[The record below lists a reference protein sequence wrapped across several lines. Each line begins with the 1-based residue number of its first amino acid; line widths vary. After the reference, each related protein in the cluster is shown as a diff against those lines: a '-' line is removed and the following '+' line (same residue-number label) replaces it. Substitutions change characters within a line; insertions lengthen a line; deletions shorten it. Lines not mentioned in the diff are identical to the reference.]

1 MDFYHFAKSMAY
13 GVLKP
18 LYRVEIIG
26 RENFPKDG
34 GVLLC
39 TNHIDALDPPMV
51 GITAPRPVNFMA
63 KEELFNLPVLKGIL
77 PKVHAFPVKR
87 GLSDRQALR
96 TAVNL
101 LKDDQVVGLFPEGT
115 RNKTGKL
122 GKGFSG
128 AGFFALRGGNAV
140 VVPCAIVGPYKI
152 FRKLKIIYGEPIDM
166 TPYRESKT
174 KPEEVTEVIMSHIQM
189 LLDEYHPSNKK

>member
-1 MDFYHFAKSMAY
+1 MEFYQFARSVVY
-13 GVLKP
+13 GALKP
-18 LYRVEIIG
+18 FYRFEIIG
-26 RENFPKDG
+26 KEHFPKEG

-39 TNHIDALDPPMV
+39 SNHIDTLDPPVV

-63 KEELFNLPVLKGIL
+63 KEELFKLPILKGIL

-101 LKDDQVVGLFPEGT
+101 LKDGQVVGLFPEGT
-115 RNKTGKL
+115 RNRTGKL

-128 AGFFALRGGNAV
+128 AGFFALRGNAV
-140 VVPCAIVGPYKI
+140 VVPCAIIGPYKL
-152 FRKLKIIYGEPIDM
+152 FRKVKVVYGEAIDM
-166 TPYRESKT
+166 EPYRESRA
-174 KPEEVTEVIMSHIQM
+174 KPEEVTEVIMAHIQK
-189 LLDEYHPSNKK
+189 LLDEHHPQNK

>member
-1 MDFYHFAKSMAY
+1 MEFYQFARSVVY
-13 GVLKP
+13 GALKP
-18 LYRVEIIG
+18 FYRFDIIG
-26 RENFPKDG
+26 KEHFPKEG

-39 TNHIDALDPPMV
+39 SNHIDALDPPVV

-63 KEELFNLPVLKGIL
+63 KEELFKLPILKGIL

-101 LKDDQVVGLFPEGT
+101 LKDGQVVGLFPEGT
-115 RNKTGKL
+115 RNRTGQL

-128 AGFFALRGGNAV
+128 AGFFALRGNAV
-140 VVPCAIVGPYKI
+140 VVPCAIIGPYKI
-152 FRKLKIIYGEPIDM
+152 FRKVKIVYGEAIDM
-166 TPYRESKT
+166 EPYRESRA
-174 KPEEVTEVIMSHIQM
+174 KPEEVTEVIMAHIQK
-189 LLDEYHPSNKK
+189 LLDEHHPQNK

>member
-1 MDFYHFAKSMAY
+1 MDFYQFAKSIVF

-18 LYRVEIIG
+18 VYRVEIIG
-26 RENFPKDG
+26 KEHFPKEG

-39 TNHIDALDPPMV
+39 SNHIDTLDPPMV
-51 GITAPRPVNFMA
+51 GMTSPRPVNFMA

-101 LKDDQVVGLFPEGT
+101 LKEGQVVGLFPEGT

-128 AGFFALRGGNAV
+128 AGFFALRGDAV
-140 VVPCAIVGPYKI
+140 VVPCAIVGPYKV
-152 FRKLKIIYGEPIDM
+152 FRKLRVIFGEPIDM
-166 TPYRESKT
+166 EPFRERKA
-174 KPEEVTEVIMSHIQM
+174 KPDEVTEVIMSHIQL
-189 LLDEYHPSNKK
+189 LLDKHHPDNKK